1 MSTDYSDIALHDIL
15 KNNKYDASIIMTYN
29 AFLPFYEE
37 VVLRTLQSG
46 GCRNNALLMDAQQ
59 LQESL
64 NTPSMRPRLAGFE
77 YTLLPIKA
85 SRAFHPKIIFLI
97 GEKKGCVLVGSH
109 NVTISGFRRNREIT
123 SKIQFTSLKDK
134 QSVAYAIQVWRFIK
148 DWIDQQRDS
157 ISEELLDSVY
167 RFPNLSPWL
176 RERVEEPKGEV
187 QFFGTQLNGMSLYE
201 QVFSKVSD
209 DIKSI
214 SIVGPF
220 FDNQLKFIKAL
231 LNRLNPSE
239 FFVGIDPNT
248 TEIKNFSNK
257 LKEIKFVNAAS
268 FGPKASYLHAKII
281 YIESKSDEHWLI
293 TGSANP
299 SYPAWLAGPGARNV
313 EAIVLHTGKIAKLTA
328 ENLRILKLKESKKIT
343 AEEWQKIEQN
353 SVQRLTSHSAI
364 NKLIIASVGKG
375 KIVLPESA
383 FAIDGFIQAELYNEN
398 AEPFKVVYKA
408 MAIENGISI
417 PVSDEDVRYIRSIN
431 INLSDGRSIF
441 TWVHHTT
448 ELSRRSES
456 SRQAKFR
463 AAMST
468 LESDDPDL
476 SNLINIVGNVIF
488 EEQQDVDPNA
498 VRTPRV
504 KGKDNEQEDRIV
516 QLVTNLPESKKKISK
531 RRIVNSGD
539 LGLIMDTLIYNLGLG
554 LRPVKQGGY
563 TRGRDEE
570 DIIGS
575 DDEDTSDYISG
586 LGNPDLIKICHAKIR
601 NIVNRMLKQFSR
613 VHVRKSKYYIPII
626 QLVAV
631 MALFRQ
637 LRKFEKRDRFIPA
650 HETFVPEK
658 ERKKLLFGALPYLFG
673 KSYQF
678 VNQSEKEL
686 VDEPIDEFS
695 RLKGLLLW
703 LAKDCGIDIRSTG
716 QKQLGV
722 DYDKLKKDALSKAK
736 ILVLAPLAAS
746 DEMALSEAEKSIKET
761 ATDFDTA
768 IDWIETHRF
777 WGIKISSYV
786 QKLKRDKIQ
795 KSKHPEIGD
804 LVFLNSTD
812 YDFFSIVY
820 SASKFSKIVK
830 LVDIEGEDGLVEYPK
845 SDMIF
850 FKLPPTDKLK
860 TIGD

>member
-1 MSTDYSDIALHDIL
+1 VNTDYSDIALYDIL
-15 KNNKYDASIIMTYN
+15 KKGKYDASIIMTYN

-59 LQESL
+59 LHESL
-64 NTPSMRPRLAGFE
+64 NTPSMRPRHAGFE

-97 GEKKGCVLVGSH
+97 GEKKGCVFVGSH
-109 NVTISGFRRNREIT
+109 NVTISGFRQNREIT

-134 QSVAYAIQVWRFIK
+134 HSVAYAIQVWRFIK

-157 ISEELLDSVY
+157 ISGELLDSVY

-176 RERVEEPKGEV
+176 RERVEEPEGEV
-187 QFFGTQLNGMSLYE
+187 QFFGTQSNGISLYD
-201 QVFSKVSD
+201 QVFTKVSH
-209 DIKSI
+209 DIKRI
-214 SIVGPF
+214 SVVGPF
-220 FDNQLKFIKAL
+220 FDNRLEFIKTL
-231 LNRLNPSE
+231 LKRLSPSE

-248 TEIKNFSNK
+248 TAIKNFSNE
-257 LKEIKFVNAAS
+257 LKEIKFVNAAN

-281 YIESKSDEHWLI
+281 YIESNSDEHWLI

-299 SYPAWLAGPGARNV
+299 SYPAWLAGPEARNV

-328 ENLRILKLKESKKIT
+328 GNLRILKLKESKTIT
-343 AEEWQKIEQN
+343 TEEWRKIEQG
-353 SVQRLTSHSAI
+353 SVQRPESHSAVS
-364 NKLIIASVGKG
+364 KLIIATVGKG

-383 FAIDGFIQAELYNEN
+383 FAIDDFMQAELYNDN
-398 AEPFKVVYKA
+398 AKPFIVAYKA
-408 MAIENGISI
+408 ITIENGISI
-417 PVSDEDVRYIRSIN
+417 PVSDEDVRYIRSIK

-441 TWVHHTT
+441 TWVHHTA
-448 ELSRRSES
+448 ELSRRGES

-463 AAMST
+463 SAMST

-476 SNLINIVGNVIF
+476 LNLINIVGDVIF
-488 EEQQDVDPNA
+488 KEQQDVDPKA
-498 VRTPRV
+498 VRPPGV
-504 KGKDNEQEDRIV
+504 NVKDNEQEAPIV
-516 QLVTNLPESKKKISK
+516 QLVTNLPEIKKKKSK
-531 RRIVNSGD
+531 LRVVNSGD
-539 LGLIMDTLIYNLGLG
+539 LGLIMDALIYNLGFG
-554 LRPVKQGGY
+554 LRPVRQGGY
-563 TRGRDEE
+563 TQGRDEE
-570 DIIGS
+570 DMIGS
-575 DDEDTSDYISG
+575 DDEDTSDFISG
-586 LGNPDLIKICHAKIR
+586 LENPELIKICHVKVR

-613 VHVRKSKYYIPII
+613 VQVRKSKYYIPII
-626 QLVAV
+626 QLVVV

-637 LRKFEKRDRFIPA
+637 LRKFEKRDEIIPSN
-650 HETFVPEK
+650 ETLVPEK
-658 ERKKLLFGALPYLFG
+658 ERKKLLFGTLPYLFG
-673 KSYQF
+673 KNCQF
-678 VNQSEKEL
+678 VNQAEKEL

-716 QKQLGV
+716 QIPLGI
-722 DYDKLKKDALSKAK
+722 DYDKLREDALCKAK

-746 DEMALSEAEKSIKET
+746 DEVALSEAEKSIKET

-777 WGIKISSYV
+777 WGIKFSEYA
-786 QKLKRDKIQ
+786 QKLKRKKIH

-804 LVFLNSTD
+804 LVFLNSTG
-812 YDFFSIVY
+812 YDFFNIVY
-820 SASKFSKIVK
+820 SASKFSNIVK
-830 LVDIEGEDGLVEYPK
+830 LVDIEGEEGIIEYPK
-845 SDMIF
+845 SNLIF